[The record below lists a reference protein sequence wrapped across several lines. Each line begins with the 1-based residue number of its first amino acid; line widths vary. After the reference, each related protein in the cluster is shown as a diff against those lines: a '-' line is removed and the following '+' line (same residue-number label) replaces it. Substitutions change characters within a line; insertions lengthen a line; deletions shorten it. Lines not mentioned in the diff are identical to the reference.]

1 MSQLS
6 PIAAAAL
13 CAPLFPALAFLLL
26 GLIMLVHRA
35 PPGVMVARLVTWALA
50 GSVLATFVVA
60 FSFVTHDDQPIVIA
74 IGSWFRTEGYHFE
87 ATLLVDKLSAPM
99 MFLTASIC
107 GLIARFT
114 STYLVGEP
122 GEARFYLLLSMFCTG
137 MFVLVMAGSLDLLVA
152 GWELVGMSSMLLI
165 GFFVGS
171 TFPVRNALRT
181 FSIYRACDIGLLV
194 GTVLMH
200 HYAHTSVFQEA
211 LLPSDWPHGAPSFS
225 EAAASLTVL
234 CLFWAACGKSA
245 LFPVGNWLPRAMEGP
260 TPSSAIFYGALS
272 VHAGAYLMLRVY
284 PIIEHATTARIVI
297 FAVGAITAL
306 SGTLVQRAQT
316 DIKSQLAYA
325 VSTQVGVIFVE
336 IALGFPRLAL
346 VHLIGH
352 ALIRTLQLLRAPN
365 VIHDVM
371 MLNAAAGTHQ
381 LPRREFRPLGSA
393 RFGRWLYHFS
403 FSRMHLDAFWD
414 RFLSR
419 PLLGLSRA
427 IDRGEQHYISLLV
440 REPPPEPPPEPGVHR
455 KPTP

>member
-1 MSQLS
+1 MSELS

-13 CAPLFPALAFLLL
+13 CAPLLPALAFALL
-26 GLIMLVHRA
+26 GLAMLVHRA
-35 PPGVMVARLVTWALA
+35 PSGVVVARLVTWALA
-50 GSVLATFVVA
+50 GSVLATMLVA

-122 GEARFYLLLSMFCTG
+122 GEARFYLLLSMFATG
-137 MFVLVMAGSLDLLVA
+137 MFVLVMAGSLDFLVA

-200 HYAHTSVFQEA
+200 HYAQTSVFREA
-211 LLPSDWPHGAPSFS
+211 LALDDWPKGAPDFTP
-225 EAAASLTVL
+225 AAATLTVL

-272 VHAGAYLMLRVY
+272 VHAGAYLMLRIY
-284 PIIEHATTARIVI
+284 PLIERAPTARVVI
-297 FAVGAITAL
+297 FVIGAITAIA
-306 SGTLVQRAQT
+306 STLIERAQT

-336 IALGFPRLAL
+336 IALGFPRIAL
-346 VHLIGH
+346 LHLIGH

-365 VIHDVM
+365 IIHDVM
-371 MLNAAAGTHQ
+371 MLNASAGPHQ
-381 LPRREFRPLGSA
+381 LPRRAFQPLGTA
-393 RFGRWLYHFS
+393 GFARWLYHLS
-403 FSRMHLDAFWD
+403 FSRLHLDAFWD
-414 RFLSR
+414 RFLAR
-419 PLLGLSRA
+419 PLLGLARA
-427 IDRGEQHYISLLV
+427 IERGEQYYVSLLL
-440 REPPPEPPPEPGVHR
+440 REAPPTPPEPSAQR
-455 KPTP
+455 KTTP